1 MVSWPPGYNVIGAS
15 SSYPP
20 HVRVTPSGQST
31 RVWSSQTTDPRA
43 LATPGGGRVAA
54 AWYAADGFSVNVE
67 VAGGQALKVSLYF
80 LDWDYQ
86 GRRER
91 IDVLGPAGQVVDSR
105 TVADFGGG
113 VYLAWGVSGEVTFR
127 ITRLAGPDA
136 VFSGLFLGPPAR
148 VAGAVGGWPR

>member
-1 MVSWPPGYNVIGAS
+1 MVSWPHGYNLIGDSA
-15 SSYPP
+15 SYPP

-31 RVWSSQTTDPRA
+31 RVWSSRTTDPRA
-43 LATPGGGRVAA
+43 LATPAGGRIAA
-54 AWYAADGFSVNVE
+54 AWYAPDSFSVSVE
-67 VAGGQALKVSLYF
+67 VGGGQTLKVSLYF
-80 LDWDYQ
+80 LDWDGR

-91 IDVLGPAGQVVDSR
+91 IDVLGHAGQVVDSR

-136 VFSGLFLGPPAR
+136 VLSGLFFDSLPP
-148 VAGAVGGWPR
+148 PPSH